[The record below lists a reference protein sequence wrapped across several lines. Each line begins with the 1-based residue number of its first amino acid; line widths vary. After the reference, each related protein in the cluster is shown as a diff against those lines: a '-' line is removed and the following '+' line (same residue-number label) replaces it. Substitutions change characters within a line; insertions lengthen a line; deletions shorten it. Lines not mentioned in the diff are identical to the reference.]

1 MGNLGAISVCL
12 LEQLRLSLLEWTFV
26 GLLSH
31 TTNVNQTL
39 YGISHTLSRKEE
51 QY

>member
-26 GLLSH
+26 
-31 TTNVNQTL
+31 TVEN
-39 YGISHTLSRKEE
+39 
-51 QY
+51 